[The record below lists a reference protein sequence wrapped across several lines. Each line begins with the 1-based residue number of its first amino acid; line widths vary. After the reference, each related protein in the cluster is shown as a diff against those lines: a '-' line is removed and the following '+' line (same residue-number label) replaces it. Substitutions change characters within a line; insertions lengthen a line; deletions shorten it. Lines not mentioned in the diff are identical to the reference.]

1 MGASGSKSPTKEIN
15 KSEEQ
20 IDKQYNKYIRAP
32 EGFVCNNNITNNN
45 ITNNNI
51 TNDNITKDNITKDNI
66 PIILDIII
74 YFLIIFIILFASYLL
89 YNGVI
94 K

>member
-1 MGASGSKSPTKEIN
+1 MGASGSKSPTNEIN

-32 EGFVCNNNITNNN
+32 EGFVCNNNIT
-45 ITNNNI
+45 
-51 TNDNITKDNITKDNI
+51 KDNI

-74 YFLIIFIILFASYLL
+74 YFLIIFIILFTSYLL

>member
-1 MGASGSKSPTKEIN
+1 MGASGSKSPTNEIN
-15 KSEEQ
+15 KIEEQ

-32 EGFVCNNNITNNN
+32 EGFVCNNNIT
-45 ITNNNI
+45 
-51 TNDNITKDNITKDNI
+51 KDNI

-74 YFLIIFIILFASYLL
+74 YFLIIFIILFTSYLL

>member
-32 EGFVCNNNITNNN
+32 EGFVCN
-45 ITNNNI
+45 
-51 TNDNITKDNITKDNI
+51 DNITKDNDNI

-74 YFLIIFIILFASYLL
+74 YYFIIFIILFISYLL

>member
-32 EGFVCNNNITNNN
+32 EGFVCNNNIT
-45 ITNNNI
+45 
-51 TNDNITKDNITKDNI
+51 KDNIPKDNI

>member
-32 EGFVCNNNITNNN
+32 EGFVCNNNIT
-45 ITNNNI
+45 
-51 TNDNITKDNITKDNI
+51 KDNI